1 MLIDLFIDN
10 IFLCYCFYFLLIVQF
25 CPNNKKKN
33 RNNDDSIIIIIT
45 FTTIV
50 MFSVVVS
57 LTPRH
62 SARQSVIAMAPGA
75 ATGQVSQW
83 SPELVV
89 VVVVEY
95 LYSASRSASNA
106 LKGREGIKTGT
117 TAYMIYKPYATHDN
131 N

>member
-1 MLIDLFIDN
+1 VLIDLFINN

-33 RNNDDSIIIIIT
+33 RNNDDSIISIIT
-45 FTTIV
+45 FATIV
-50 MFSVVVS
+50 MFPVVVS

-83 SPELVV
+83 SPEL
-89 VVVVEY
+89 
-95 LYSASRSASNA
+95 
-106 LKGREGIKTGT
+106 GREGIKTGT
-117 TAYMIYKPYATHDN
+117 TAYMIYKPYATHDDN
-131 N
+131 